1 MEPKKLRGERQ
12 RVPKVELQN
21 IAPIMF
27 GLMLAM
33 FLASL
38 DQTIVATCLTAMAN
52 DLGGWKLL
60 PWIISAY
67 LIASTAMT
75 PIYGRLSD
83 LYGRRHMLLVSIA
96 LFVIGSA
103 ACALATSM
111 ELLIAARVLQ
121 GIGGGGL
128 RSIAQIVI
136 ADIIPPR
143 HRGRYQGYL
152 STNFLVSTALGPV
165 LGGFFAEH
173 LSWTWAF
180 WINLPLGAI
189 AFVVIDRQ
197 LRPLSLPV
205 KQARIDWLGA
215 LFILLATIPLMLGIS
230 RVEEE
235 GGWLNANVI
244 VPILIGLAFTVVLV
258 LVELRT
264 VDPMI
269 PMHLFRNR
277 IFSLGNVAIFIP
289 SMTMTAYIVMLP
301 LYYQIVLKMPADVAG
316 LHLIALTGGMA
327 TGSFIC
333 GSAIARLGRAR
344 IFPIIGGL
352 SAATL
357 CLLIAW
363 FGLGRSVWFDI
374 VAIALLG
381 ASIGWQIN
389 PMLVIVQNGLEI
401 RDMATGVGGMTFFRS
416 LAGAFGVA
424 VFSTFLISW
433 LTAGAITIPGHEKLG
448 ADPGIA
454 LMRGDATRLF
464 SASEAEAYRSVLE
477 HGFSAIFILGA
488 VLSISAALC
497 MAFIKERPLRAG
509 SGPL

>member
-1 MEPKKLRGERQ
+1 MS
-12 RVPKVELQN
+12 KVEPQN

-27 GLMLAM
+27 GLMLAL

-60 PWIISAY
+60 PWIISSY

-83 LYGRRHMLLVSIA
+83 LYGRRNMLLISIV
-96 LFVIGSA
+96 LFVVGSA
-103 ACALATSM
+103 FCALARSM
-111 ELLIAARVLQ
+111 EMLIAARVLQ

-128 RSIAQIVI
+128 RSITQIVI

-152 STNFLVSTALGPV
+152 STNFLISTALGPV

-197 LRPLSLPV
+197 LRKLNLPRR
-205 KQARIDWLGA
+205 QARVDWLGA
-215 LFILLATIPLMLGIS
+215 LLILLATVPLMLGIS

-235 GGWLNANVI
+235 GGWLNAFVL
-244 VPILIGLAFTVVLV
+244 VPILIGLTFTVILV
-258 LVELRT
+258 FVELRIGE
-264 VDPMI
+264 PMV
-269 PMHLFRNR
+269 PMHLFNNR
-277 IFSLGNVAIFIP
+277 TFSLGNVAIFIP
-289 SMTMTAYIVMLP
+289 AMVMTAYIVMLP
-301 LYYQIVLKMPADVAG
+301 LYYQIVRGASADTAG

-327 TGSFIC
+327 IGSFIC
-333 GSAIARLGRAR
+333 GSAVARLGRAR
-344 IFPIIGGL
+344 IFPIIGSLG
-352 SAATL
+352 ATTL

-363 FGLGRSVWFDI
+363 MGLGHKTWFDAI
-374 VAIALLG
+374 VLLLLG
-381 ASIGWQIN
+381 ASFGWQIN

-401 RDMATGVGGMTFFRS
+401 RDMGTGVSGVNFFRS
-416 LAGAFGVA
+416 LAGAFGVSL
-424 VFSTFLISW
+424 FSSFLVGA
-433 LTAGAITIPGHEKLG
+433 LTIGATTVPGHERLG

-454 LMRGDATRLF
+454 LMRGDAARLF
-464 SASEAEAYRSVLE
+464 PVHEASAYSSILE
-477 HGFSAIFILGA
+477 QGFASIFVLGA
-488 VLSISAALC
+488 ALSICTALC
-497 MAFIKERPLRAG
+497 MLFIKERPLRAG
-509 SGPL
+509 SGPIP